1 VLQREIIRMDQAGG
15 HASEDEAAIEHDVL
29 RTYASRSA
37 LGSSSVSR
45 MAAVKKKIAKHAPR
59 RVVHPDELPVLEFAD
74 AAAFRK
80 WLEAQHAKAP
90 GLWIKFAKKGSGMAS
105 ITHAEAVD
113 AALRWGWIDGQGKS
127 HDAQYWLTKFTPR
140 RARSVWSKINRER
153 ALALIAS
160 GEMQPAGLAEVERAK
175 TDGRWDAA
183 YDSPKNA
190 AVPEDL
196 ARALAQKPRAAKF
209 FATLDSANRYAILWR
224 LQTAKRPE
232 TRAKRITDFVAM
244 LARGEKLHP

>member
-1 VLQREIIRMDQAGG
+1 
-15 HASEDEAAIEHDVL
+15 
-29 RTYASRSA
+29 
-37 LGSSSVSR
+37 
-45 MAAVKKKIAKHAPR
+45 
-59 RVVHPDELPVLEFAD
+59 VVHPDELPVLEFAD

-90 GLWIKFAKKGSGMAS
+90 GLWIKFAKKGSGVAS

-224 LQTAKRPE
+224 LQTAKRPQ